1 MVAAAAPLLLFTDVA
16 NIQAAA
22 APPLLKAPDKQN
34 SDRYSA
40 PTGVRNSSSTPEA
53 VQAASSSAV
62 CPEPTS
68 HGAIPPKPE
77 NQTLPAT
84 PARLMNIDLNY
95 ESPLSRLELTPFR
108 YGHGTEL
115 HPITEQRS
123 IATLRNGIVSTSE
136 LETSRN
142 RYNNNLSMSK
152 HADENSHTQTTT
164 TMFPIPRRR
173 VRRQQSF
180 SLDSGRT
187 HLLGGGQDARK
198 QQYQQILHRKET
210 TSASSYSSVLGGRG
224 REQPIDSAR
233 VLAELKSYPHT
244 PPYSPHQQVVTPPEY
259 YEWVLSHPNTPA
271 DLYRQQAQRHAEAR
285 PTLPGTELDRWNS
298 RDNAP
303 GGDRSRHT
311 FVRGTTCFPPPTIP
325 ATLPDSQGRPRSV
338 GEPPAGAEMAPVRCL
353 PTPPALTTGAVPV
366 EMCPRCERPVTE
378 PWSL

>member
-22 APPLLKAPDKQN
+22 APPLLKALDKQN

-210 TSASSYSSVLGGRG
+210 TSASSYSSVLGGGEESSPSTAPASSPSSSRI
-224 REQPIDSAR
+224 R
-233 VLAELKSYPHT
+233 T
-244 PPYSPHQQVVTPPEY
+244 PLRTRR
-259 YEWVLSHPNTPA
+259 T
-271 DLYRQQAQRHAEAR
+271 
-285 PTLPGTELDRWNS
+285 S
-298 RDNAP
+298 R
-303 GGDRSRHT
+303 S
-311 FVRGTTCFPPPTIP
+311 
-325 ATLPDSQGRPRSV
+325 SRPRSTTS
-338 GEPPAGAEMAPVRCL
+338 GSCRTRTRPPTCIANKRNDTQKQDQRSRARNWTGGTHAT
-353 PTPPALTTGAVPV
+353 TPPAATGRDTPSCGGRRAFLRLPSR
-366 EMCPRCERPVTE
+366 PRSPIAREDQDPSGNLPLGRRWPLCDVCQLHRH
-378 PWSL
+378 